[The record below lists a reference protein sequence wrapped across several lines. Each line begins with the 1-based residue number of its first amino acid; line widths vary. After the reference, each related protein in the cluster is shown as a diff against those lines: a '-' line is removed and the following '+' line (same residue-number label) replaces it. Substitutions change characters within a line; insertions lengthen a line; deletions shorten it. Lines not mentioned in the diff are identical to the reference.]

1 MIWFIIYLVG
11 CVVSVFIDVI
21 YILKDDDYTFGDI
34 FPTLI
39 WSLSSWLSV
48 IVMLLISID
57 GDKVIFKK
65 KG

>member
-34 FPTLI
+34 FQTLI
-39 WSLSSWLSV
+39 WSLFSWFSV

-65 KG
+65 KI

>member
-11 CVVSVFIDVI
+11 CVVSIFIDVI
-21 YILKDDDYTFGDI
+21 YILKDYDYTFGDI
-34 FPTLI
+34 FPTII
-39 WSLSSWLSV
+39 WSFFSWFSV

-57 GDKVIFKK
+57 GDKVILKK